1 MKTKIRNKELS
12 WLSFNERLIQEAD
25 KKDVPAI
32 ERIKFLG
39 IYSNNLDEFFR
50 VRVAILKRL
59 AMVGK
64 FTKVEGND
72 PQEIIK
78 LVEKRVKELSVR
90 FSRVYGNILQT
101 LEKENI
107 FLINEKQLKKD
118 QRKYVENYF
127 FQTIRPRINPL
138 ILQKHIPLPDLKDEA
153 FYLGIMIVQNGPLKN
168 IYSLIEVPTDILPRF
183 IELPVKRDEHYIIM
197 LEDVIRAHLENIF
210 YMFDLKSVK
219 AFTFKL
225 TRDAEL
231 DVDDDVDKSYLKTVE
246 ESLEKRKM
254 ASPVRLVYDAE
265 MPTKLL
271 SILEEKLGY
280 GPNDTKI
287 AGGRYH
293 NSKDFVNFPKLRKD
307 KLLYEPLPPITHAD
321 LHRGTFIQ
329 GVIKEKDVLLHFPY
343 QTFNHFVDL
352 LREAAIDSHVTEI
365 KITAYRLA
373 KRSSVIS
380 ALINAA
386 RNGKKVTVIMEL
398 QARFDEQN
406 NIQWSEELRNEG
418 VRVIYGIEG
427 FKVHAK
433 LVQITRE
440 ENGKRIHLACIGT
453 GNFNEDTTGTFSD
466 HLLCTARQ
474 EITREVAHVFEF
486 FERNYKVRR
495 YRHILMSPFF
505 MRNRIVRLINQEIRN
520 AQSGLPAHI
529 YIKLNNLVDGPL
541 IRKLYQARKKG
552 VDVKLN
558 VRGMFSLYSTFDHK
572 KDSIPSIGLIDRF
585 LEHSR
590 MMLFGN
596 NGNEKV
602 FIMSADLMTRNLDRR
617 IEVGVPIVDPE
628 IKKELRTLWDY
639 QWQDTYAARI
649 LDNNLSNTM
658 IESQDGTK
666 FRSQVEFYNYL
677 KERHG
682 GILQPI

>member
-1 MKTKIRNKELS
+1 MKTQIRNKELS

-25 KKDVPAI
+25 KKDVPVI

-59 AMVGK
+59 AMLGK
-64 FTKVEGND
+64 FTKAEGND
-72 PQEIIK
+72 PREMIK
-78 LVEKRVKELSVR
+78 LVEKRVKELGIR
-90 FSRVYGNILQT
+90 FSRVYNNILQT
-101 LEKENI
+101 LERENI
-107 FLINEKQLKKD
+107 FIINEKQLNREQKN
-118 QRKYVENYF
+118 YVEKYF

-138 ILQKHIPLPDLKDEA
+138 ILKKNIPLPDLKDEA
-153 FYLGIMIVQNGPLKN
+153 FYLGIMIVQKGGLKN

-183 IELPVKRDEHYIIM
+183 IDLPCKKDEIYIMM
-197 LEDVIRAHLENIF
+197 LEDVIREHLENIF
-210 YMFDLKSVK
+210 YMFDLKSVQ

-231 DVDDDVDKSYLKTVE
+231 DVNDDVDKSYLKTVE
-246 ESLEKRKM
+246 ESLEQRKM
-254 ASPVRLVYDAE
+254 AFPVRLVYDAQ
-265 MPTKLL
+265 MPSKLL
-271 SILEEKLGY
+271 NILEEKLGY

-293 NSKDFVNFPKLRKD
+293 NSKDFVNFPKLK
-307 KLLYEPLPPITHAD
+307 KENLLYAPLPPITHAD
-321 LHRGTFIQ
+321 LHRGTYIQ
-329 GVIKEKDVLLHFPY
+329 GVIKEKDILLHFPY

-352 LREAAIDSHVTEI
+352 LREAAIDADVTEI

-380 ALINAA
+380 ALVNAA

-398 QARFDEQN
+398 RARFDEQN
-406 NIQWSEELRNEG
+406 NIQWSEELRKEG

-433 LVQITRE
+433 LVQITRQE
-440 ENGKRIHLACIGT
+440 HGKRIHLACIGT

-466 HLLCTARQ
+466 HLLCTGRQ

-520 AQSGLPAHI
+520 AQAGLPAHI

-558 VRGMFSLYSTFDHK
+558 VRGMFSLYPTFDGK
-572 KDSIPSIGLIDRF
+572 SNTIPSIGLIDRF

-590 MMLFGN
+590 MMFFGN
-596 NGNEKV
+596 NGDEKI

-617 IEVGVPIVDPE
+617 VEVGVPIQEPE

-639 QWQDTYAARI
+639 QWRDTYAARI
-649 LDNNLSNTM
+649 LDNQLSNELVT
-658 IESQDGTK
+658 SPDGTK
-666 FRSQVEFYNYL
+666 FRSQVEFYHYL
-677 KERHG
+677 KSRHG
-682 GILQPI
+682 GTLKPF